1 MGLMT
6 KQNWSRK
13 ELEASVR
20 SYLEM
25 RQKDLDGKKYK
36 KKEYYQRL
44 SAEFSRT
51 EKSFEYRMQN
61 ISYVFSLMG
70 RDWVKGLKPAKNVGV
85 NVFREIEEIIAALE
99 NKLPNEYASFQNDV
113 INSLKNKQKL
123 PPTGTKKP
131 KRSQTSATKYVR
143 APEVVAWILNFA
155 NGICEC
161 CKKPAPFYREDGTS
175 FLEVHH
181 LKQLADEGSDTTTN
195 AIAIC
200 PNCHRELHFGKN
212 KSDLKMK
219 VYESVDR
226 LIPE

>member
-1 MGLMT
+1 MK
-6 KQNWSRK
+6 KQNWSRE

-25 RQKDLDGKKYK
+25 RQKDLEGKKYK

-44 SAEFSRT
+44 STQFSRT

-85 NVFREIEEIIAALE
+85 NVFREIEEIIAAFE

-113 INSLKNKQKL
+113 VNSRKNTKKI
-123 PPTGTKKP
+123 PPIGSKKP
-131 KRSQTSATKYVR
+131 KKSLTSSTKYLR
-143 APEVVAWILNFA
+143 DPEVVAWVLNFA

-161 CKKPAPFYREDGTS
+161 CKRSAPFIKEDGDT

-181 LKQLADEGSDTTTN
+181 LKQLADGGSDTTTN
-195 AIAIC
+195 AIAVC

-212 KSDLKMK
+212 KSIKKMK
-219 VYESVDR
+219 VYESVNR
-226 LIPE
+226 LINE